1 MANANRPNGLS
12 PVKHLTGAPFNGQGN
27 IYQIAAA
34 DTNGYAIGDP
44 VISSGSADA
53 NGVPGITIY
62 GGTGAIRGVIL
73 GLGTYESLIANPNN
87 LNSTVRPAA
96 AQTTDWYAIVADSP
110 DLIFEV
116 QENSNGTQLAA
127 TEVGLN
133 TILKSGT
140 NNGYTSGW
148 LLSSVTDATPATTAT
163 LAFRLLGLARR
174 SDNAFGAYAKWLV
187 YANVHELGHGTGA
200 AGV

>member
-1 MANANRPNGLS
+1 MANANRPSGLS
-12 PVKHLTGAPFNGQGN
+12 PVKHITGAPFNGQGN
-27 IYQIAAA
+27 IYCILAAKTTA
-34 DTNGYAIGDP
+34 FAIGDP
-44 VISSGSADA
+44 VISGGSSDA
-53 NGVPGITIY
+53 NGVPDIVPY

-73 GLGTYESLIANPNN
+73 GLGTSEALLANPSN
-87 LNSTVRPAA
+87 LDSTVRPAA
-96 AQTTDWYAIVADSP
+96 AQTTNWYALVADSP

-116 QENSNGTQLAA
+116 QENANGTQLAA

-133 TILKSGT
+133 TVLKSGS
-140 NNGYTSGW
+140 NNGYVSGW

-163 LAFRLLGLARR
+163 LAFRLLGLSRR
-174 SDNAFGAYAKWLV
+174 SNNAFGAYAKWLV